1 MKPHRPLVAL
11 DFDGTL
17 VSCKEKQLYALDEAS
32 KLHHV
37 AYDAFD
43 TFWNL
48 KRNGSSTLKALTV
61 TGVDEVPASK
71 IAATW
76 IDIVES
82 EQASEHDRLL
92 PDVAD
97 ALRGLATS
105 ADLMLLS
112 ARRNA
117 ALLERQLVSLDL
129 LKFFPIWE
137 TVSPLG
143 GVGNSK
149 AQRLVHHGACCYVG
163 DTESDWSAS
172 VAAALPFYLLSTGQR
187 SNSFFETH
195 FRDLENAPPVI
206 YGNFQHVA
214 DAIKHDL
221 LS

>member
-37 AYDAFD
+37 AYDAHD
-43 TFWNL
+43 TFWDL
-48 KRNGSSTLKALTV
+48 KRNGSSTLKALTA
-61 TGVDEVPASK
+61 TGMDAVQASK
-71 IAATW
+71 VAAAW

-97 ALRGLATS
+97 ALRGLAAS

-143 GVGNSK
+143 GVSNSK

-195 FRDLENAPPVI
+195 FLNLENAPPVI

-214 DAIKHDL
+214 DAIKHDI